1 MKPEI
6 NSLRSIVLAGLV
18 LALATVL
25 PAQSAGSDT
34 GKATT
39 PPASAPSA
47 QPAPGT
53 TPVGGDSPAPAD
65 TKQPATQQP
74 TSTRPSGKSSP
85 DATSKEPAPGTTP
98 VGGDIP
104 AKSADLEKVVPVGG
118 DLIKVKPGSVEDV
131 SAVGNRDIGGRGLG
145 NWYSTDTEIKMGKTY
160 ADEIEKSSKF
170 ITDPVVTEYVNRIG
184 QNIVKNSDCKV
195 PFTIKVLDSDEINA
209 FALPGGFFY
218 VNSGL
223 ILNADEE
230 AELAG
235 VMAHETA
242 HVCAHHAVREMTRM
256 NYAQLGTIPLIFIGG
271 WTGYGIYEAAS
282 IGIPITFMKFSRE
295 FEAQAD
301 YLGVQYM
308 YRAGYDPQAF
318 ITFFEKIQAL
328 EKRKPGA
335 VAKVFADHPQTP
347 DRILHTQEEIAR
359 ILPARDEYMVTTS
372 EFDDVKARLAR
383 IENKRRLT
391 DTKGVTRPSLRR
403 ASTGTDSGS
412 SPARPTTARVPTTSP
427 RCIAATTRTKSDAL
441 QGGRQSRKGTAQPER
456 VLLLVLSAASLY
468 IGCGRQLHSI
478 HEENCHFRGGLCL
491 HSAADEDRQSD
502 ASRAAARHRVCPQ
515 SPAGHRVQRQRHHH
529 GGQSPDRDTS

>member
-1 MKPEI
+1 
-6 NSLRSIVLAGLV
+6 
-18 LALATVL
+18 
-25 PAQSAGSDT
+25 
-34 GKATT
+34 
-39 PPASAPSA
+39 
-47 QPAPGT
+47 
-53 TPVGGDSPAPAD
+53 
-65 TKQPATQQP
+65 
-74 TSTRPSGKSSP
+74 
-85 DATSKEPAPGTTP
+85 
-98 VGGDIP
+98 
-104 AKSADLEKVVPVGG
+104 
-118 DLIKVKPGSVEDV
+118 
-131 SAVGNRDIGGRGLG
+131 
-145 NWYSTDTEIKMGKTY
+145 MGKTY
-160 ADEIEKSSKF
+160 ADQVEKSSKL
-170 ITDPVVTEYVNRIG
+170 ITDSVVDEYVNRIG

-195 PFTIKVLDSDEINA
+195 PFTIKVIDSDEINA

-295 FEAQAD
+295 FESQAD

-318 ITFFEKIQAL
+318 ITFFEKVQAL

-359 ILPARDEYMVTTS
+359 ILPARDEYMVTSS

-403 ASTGTDSGS
+403 ASTGTDTTGS
-412 SPARPTTARVPTTSP
+412 STSQTSDPNSTSDDKPT
-427 RCIAATTRTKSDAL
+427 
-441 QGGRQSRKGTAQPER
+441 
-456 VLLLVLSAASLY
+456 
-468 IGCGRQLHSI
+468 LH
-478 HEENCHFRGGLCL
+478 R
-491 HSAADEDRQSD
+491 
-502 ASRAAARHRVCPQ
+502 
-515 SPAGHRVQRQRHHH
+515 
-529 GGQSPDRDTS
+529 RDDQN

>member
-1 MKPEI
+1 MKPGC
-6 NSLRSIVLAGLV
+6 NGFQTVVLGGMI
-18 LALATVL
+18 LALATAMGAQTSGTDPN
-25 PAQSAGSDT
+25 PADT
-34 GKATT
+34 
-39 PPASAPSA
+39 PSA
-47 QPAPGT
+47 KPAPGT
-53 TPVGGDSPAPAD
+53 TPVGGDTPAPTD
-65 TKQPATQQP
+65 TKQPSSTAP
-74 TSTRPSGKSSP
+74 TGKDSGGKTSP
-85 DATSKEPAPGTTP
+85 DAKKPAPGTEP

-104 AKSADLEKVVPVGG
+104 AKDKDVDPDKVVAVGSEMA
-118 DLIKVKPGSVEDV
+118 KVKSGSIEDV
-131 SAVGNRDIGGRGLG
+131 SAVGNRDIGARGLG
-145 NWYSTDTEIKMGKTY
+145 NWYSTDTEIKMGKSY
-160 ADEIEKSSKF
+160 ADEVEKSSKF
-170 ITDPVVTEYVNRIG
+170 ITDSVVEEYVNRIG

-195 PFTIKVLDSDEINA
+195 PFTIKVVDSDEINA

-242 HVCAHHAVREMTRM
+242 HVCAHHAVREMTRL

-282 IGIPITFMKFSRE
+282 LAVPITFMKFSRE
-295 FEAQAD
+295 FESQAD

-347 DRILHTQEEIAR
+347 DRILHSQEEIAR
-359 ILPARDEYMVTTS
+359 ILPAKDEYMVTTS

-403 ASTGTDSGS
+403 AGTTTTDPTGSSGNGGQTGSTTDSS
-412 SPARPTTARVPTTSP
+412 DDKPT
-427 RCIAATTRTKSDAL
+427 
-441 QGGRQSRKGTAQPER
+441 
-456 VLLLVLSAASLY
+456 
-468 IGCGRQLHSI
+468 LH
-478 HEENCHFRGGLCL
+478 R
-491 HSAADEDRQSD
+491 
-502 ASRAAARHRVCPQ
+502 
-515 SPAGHRVQRQRHHH
+515 
-529 GGQSPDRDTS
+529 RDDQN

>member
-1 MKPEI
+1 M
-6 NSLRSIVLAGLV
+6 LLAGLV

-25 PAQSAGSDT
+25 SAQSTGSTNSTAPAGTPQAQPAPGATPVGSDSPAPST
-34 GKATT
+34 APAATDSSGK
-39 PPASAPSA
+39 PASTQPSSDGKGTDTSA
-47 QPAPGT
+47 KPAPGT
-53 TPVGGDSPAPAD
+53 TPVGGDSPAKDGVDAD
-65 TKQPATQQP
+65 
-74 TSTRPSGKSSP
+74 
-85 DATSKEPAPGTTP
+85 
-98 VGGDIP
+98 
-104 AKSADLEKVVPVGG
+104 KVVPVGG
-118 DLIKVKPGSVEDV
+118 ELIKVKSGSIEDV
-131 SAVGNRDIGGRGLG
+131 GSVGNRDIGGRGLG

-170 ITDPVVTEYVNRIG
+170 ITDPVVTEYVNRVG

-195 PFTIKVLDSDEINA
+195 PFTIKVIDSDEINA

-301 YLGVQYM
+301 FLGVQYM

-347 DRILHTQEEIAR
+347 DRILHSQEEIAR
-359 ILPARDEYMVTTS
+359 ILPPKDEYMVTTS
-372 EFDDVKARLAR
+372 EFEDVKARLAR

-403 ASTGTDSGS
+403 ASTGPDDGTGSASSKTDDSG
-412 SPARPTTARVPTTSP
+412 ANTDDDKPT
-427 RCIAATTRTKSDAL
+427 
-441 QGGRQSRKGTAQPER
+441 
-456 VLLLVLSAASLY
+456 
-468 IGCGRQLHSI
+468 LH
-478 HEENCHFRGGLCL
+478 R
-491 HSAADEDRQSD
+491 
-502 ASRAAARHRVCPQ
+502 
-515 SPAGHRVQRQRHHH
+515 
-529 GGQSPDRDTS
+529 RDDQN